1 MITSISDITE
11 MVYVHSNIIFKPG
24 REDIEMRRRKSLRRN
39 NYSTH
44 LKHIATKLAHKKRIQ
59 RVSKLTLNQ
68 AARKMRRDVYRMDR
82 MDKDLWDAYNVYYKK
97 GQMIDLMKLKQTDN
111 SVDLLSVRIARTKRY
126 KVWMAAVKM
135 HDSIRI
141 SLSRYERG
149 VHPEEISSQLNAY
162 LTFMSRSQ
170 TVTTALWIRLQAE
183 DKLHNKLRQMFWS
196 Y

>member
-1 MITSISDITE
+1 MITSISETTE
-11 MVYVHSNIIFKPG
+11 MVCVHSNIMFKPG
-24 REDIEMRRRKSLRRN
+24 REDVEMRRRKSLRRN
-39 NYSTH
+39 NYSIH

>member
-1 MITSISDITE
+1 
-11 MVYVHSNIIFKPG
+11 
-24 REDIEMRRRKSLRRN
+24 
-39 NYSTH
+39 
-44 LKHIATKLAHKKRIQ
+44 
-59 RVSKLTLNQ
+59 
-68 AARKMRRDVYRMDR
+68 MDR
-82 MDKDLWDAYNVYYKK
+82 RDKDLWDAYNVYYKK